1 MFGSSVIFSVGVC
14 RCNESVDRGLLKSLL
29 RMFVDLQIYQ
39 EVFELEFLGE
49 TETMYRVESLR
60 MIRDPEFT
68 VRQTSECTIIRIP
81 HVRTHELTPPKRKNN
96 CHCNPNLK

>member
-1 MFGSSVIFSVGVC
+1 MCCLLVY

-39 EVFELEFLGE
+39 EVFELEFLRE
-49 TETMYRVESLR
+49 TETMYRAESLR

-68 VRQTSECTIIRIP
+68 VRMAAPVSLSGTLC
-81 HVRTHELTPPKRKNN
+81 
-96 CHCNPNLK
+96 